1 LQGVVA
7 RRSSGVLGTHGQLDL
22 DLLYDSI
29 ATLLAA
35 AVSDL
40 QVAT

>member
-1 LQGVVA
+1 L
-7 RRSSGVLGTHGQLDL
+7 GVLGTHGQLDL
-22 DLLYDSI
+22 ELLDHSI

-40 QVAT
+40 RVAT